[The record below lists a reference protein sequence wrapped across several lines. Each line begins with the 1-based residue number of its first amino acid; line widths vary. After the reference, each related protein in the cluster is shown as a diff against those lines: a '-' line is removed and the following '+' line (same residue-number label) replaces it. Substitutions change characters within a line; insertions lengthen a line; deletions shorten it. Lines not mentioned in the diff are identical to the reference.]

1 MAEGQTNALYEYRAK
16 LSEYGFRQKQD
27 CTGEENARYL
37 EMIKNGET
45 VPDNVGRYL
54 DENEQSTD
62 TFFIIKNDDMTH
74 EQRMEY
80 LSMKQHEE
88 LVSIRKC
95 MVFFTVLTILGLI
108 STFLMKIF

>member
-1 MAEGQTNALYEYRAK
+1 MAEKQTNALYEYRAK
-16 LSEYGFRQKQD
+16 LSEYGFRKKRD
-27 CTGEENARYL
+27 CTEEENARYL

-54 DENEQSTD
+54 DDNEQPTD
-62 TFFIIKNDDMTH
+62 TFFIIENDDMTH

-88 LVSIRKC
+88 LVSIREC
-95 MVFFTVLTILGLI
+95 MVFFTVITILGLI
-108 STFLMKIF
+108 STFLLRLF